1 MRNLLFLFIV
11 SLLSLT
17 GCQTVSGERMVRI
30 VELDA
35 SSSALPLT
43 DVTAGGIRV
52 ETSGKPLTGKVT
64 IKYTGLKATVDY
76 ESGGNE

>member
-1 MRNLLFLFIV
+1 MKKLFII
-11 SLLSLT
+11 LALT
-17 GCQTVSGERMVRI
+17 TFLVGCQTASGERMVRV

-43 DVTAGGIRV
+43 DVTARGIRV
-52 ETSGKPLTGKVT
+52 ETSSKPLTGKVT